1 MFPKPGQPRPLYL
14 PAPSPS
20 CFQKTK
26 NKQTKNPLLA
36 TEPQNQGTEP
46 WRKLFPTQ
54 MVGQLSVPRGSP
66 LGSHS
71 SLVLRCSSPWHRQW
85 NFVQNFLAM
94 NFSCL
99 FLPFSLD
106 YRKCWC
112 ASRASFVL
120 MKKKSSR
127 IFKSLICVC
136 LYTFIYIHRSQRH
149 WVSPAIRVSRHCDT
163 VSHLTWMLE
172 TELRSS
178 ARVCVLKHHLS
189 SPCLFNLYEQ
199 TLVCMRRLD
208 LCFSF

>member
-120 MKKKSSR
+120 MKKKVQGFLNLWYVYVCIHSYISTEAR
-127 IFKSLICVC
+127 GTGCPLQSELADTVTLWATWRGCWKQNSDPLQECVFLSITSPPPASLICM
-136 LYTFIYIHRSQRH
+136 
-149 WVSPAIRVSRHCDT
+149 SR
-163 VSHLTWMLE
+163 L
-172 TELRSS
+172 
-178 ARVCVLKHHLS
+178 
-189 SPCLFNLYEQ
+189 
-199 TLVCMRRLD
+199 
-208 LCFSF
+208 